1 METILER
8 EADGMKQEAE
18 GACEEGTPYPESC
31 YSWRRSSSAV
41 RHAHS
46 FSPALSSVSSQFLE
60 RPR

>member
-1 METILER
+1 MGAMETILER

-46 FSPALSSVSSQFLE
+46 LSLVLSS
-60 RPR
+60 